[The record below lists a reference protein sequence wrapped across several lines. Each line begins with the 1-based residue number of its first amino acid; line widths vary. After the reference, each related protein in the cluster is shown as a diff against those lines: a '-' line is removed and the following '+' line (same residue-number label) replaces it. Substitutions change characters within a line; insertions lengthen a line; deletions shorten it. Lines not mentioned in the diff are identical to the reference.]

1 PTSAP
6 TLAPTAAPKTTTPV
20 VTPGNNGTFCA
31 TPKITLTE
39 IDVGQSV
46 TVNED
51 EAALKLLAISPKPS
65 GGSYVAFHGDSKVY
79 VVQLDASDKVVAG
92 SQVAVNVHDFGDI
105 HGDDKGFVIL
115 GTRDATGGGTLN
127 CGNPSNLCGS
137 APNPPVPCYDMYLI
151 RFDGGKESWAT
162 KLTDSSA
169 SLPPYSTSKTGR
181 DVFMIWWYAHHGRI
195 AYDGTNWAAYFGA
208 AISTSEGG
216 CINIHQGDRMQI
228 VSPSGSLVQNANAF
242 DWGCSHSGYERVVYD
257 DRVKQF
263 TGICKTDNNNRIKFP
278 TSDATIYP
286 VDLAASNLGDIVKDT
301 ASGYW
306 MTVSNGQGD
315 NAKVH
320 LVHFSKNGASDKD
333 IVLGGAM
340 ANERAC
346 HLASIGK
353 SGLLAVWEGSSS
365 GGDLS
370 EFGSRQMYVQVRSP
384 SDGAKISD
392 VATVAGVKGNRYQ
405 AFREFPDGSVAY
417 VAEGSTATKLK
428 VLRISAC

>member
-1 PTSAP
+1 
-6 TLAPTAAPKTTTPV
+6 
-20 VTPGNNGTFCA
+20 
-31 TPKITLTE
+31 
-39 IDVGQSV
+39 
-46 TVNED
+46 
-51 EAALKLLAISPKPS
+51 
-65 GGSYVAFHGDSKVY
+65 
-79 VVQLDASDKVVAG
+79 
-92 SQVAVNVHDFGDI
+92 
-105 HGDDKGFVIL
+105 
-115 GTRDATGGGTLN
+115 
-127 CGNPSNLCGS
+127 
-137 APNPPVPCYDMYLI
+137 MYLI

-306 MTVSNGQGD
+306 MTVSNGQGN

-320 LVHFSKNGASDKD
+320 LVHFSKSGASDKD

-353 SGLLAVWEGSSS
+353 GGLLAVWEGSSS

-405 AFREFPDGSVAY
+405 
-417 VAEGSTATKLK
+417 
-428 VLRISAC
+428 